1 MLGHRRKRTRSI
13 TPVKGFRVAFKWKE
27 SKLGTLSCGK
37 AKLKILREK
46 KRKKKE
52 SITRFL
58 LLEMGKLHNTA
69 KGGGWE
75 ILAGKTLKKLK
86 LSQET
91 RNVISYMTAKTGNVD
106 CLHHHIPQLDT
117 LKKQCS

>member
-13 TPVKGFRVAFKWKE
+13 TPVKEFRVAFKWKE

-37 AKLKILREK
+37 TKMKILKEK
-46 KRKKKE
+46 KSKSKK
-52 SITRFL
+52 SISRFL
-58 LLEMGKLHNTA
+58 LLEMGKLHS
-69 KGGGWE
+69 KGG
-75 ILAGKTLKKLK
+75 LQYAKLK

-91 RNVISYMTAKTGNVD
+91 RNGSKSCMAAKTGNVD